1 MLLCF
6 CANTACFVGRCVCVC
21 VCFCICGC
29 EFIRFLRR
37 KKKGGRDGRLSLLNW
52 GGVEGGWYVGLEM
65 VRAEE
70 IVSWFE
76 ADVMALMEWAR
87 SIVL

>member
-1 MLLCF
+1 M
-6 CANTACFVGRCVCVC
+6 
-21 VCFCICGC
+21 
-29 EFIRFLRR
+29 
-37 KKKGGRDGRLSLLNW
+37 
-52 GGVEGGWYVGLEM
+52 GLEM